1 MKKKFK
7 FDEVPEGYLLCFNA
21 ECDKHDDCLRYLA
34 GQHVPPVVMG
44 GPAVYPNAYKDGIC
58 PYFKKTRVI
67 HGAWGMRNLYKGVEP
82 KDAQTLKAKVTN
94 YLGGPVATFKYQHGE
109 KVLTPEQQE
118 EIHNMFRELGYKHEL
133 VFDGF
138 TFVYDFTE

>member
-58 PYFKKTRVI
+58 PYFKKTRTRSFFV
-67 HGAWGMRNLYKGVEP
+67 
-82 KDAQTLKAKVTN
+82 AKSISMSKSAMPT
-94 YLGGPVATFKYQHGE
+94 
-109 KVLTPEQQE
+109 
-118 EIHNMFRELGYKHEL
+118 R
-133 VFDGF
+133 
-138 TFVYDFTE
+138 